1 MAEADRDPSTALV
14 ERALDELRRGRMVLV
29 VDDEDRENEGDL
41 IMAAE
46 HATPAALA
54 FLIRHTSGVVCVG
67 LDGGRLDDL
76 ALPPMVARGDDP
88 RGTAFTVSVDL
99 KHGTTTGISAADRA
113 RTIRALADPGTRP
126 DELSRPGH
134 VFPLR
139 ARDGGVLRRPGH
151 TESAVDL
158 CRLAGLAPAGVL
170 AEVTNDDGTM
180 ARRPDLELFA
190 QRHGLVSLTVA
201 DLVRHRLR
209 TEALVVREAVG
220 RMPTAHGEFDA
231 VAYRSTLDGVEHV
244 ALVRGP
250 VAARPDVL
258 VRVHSECLTGDVFGS
273 GGAGLVGRGLSGGGH
288 EPELHVG
295 HERRRVDRQRGAL
308 RPRVVRL
315 LGGREIIGRTRVA
328 HDPDELVGV
337 VHRPGTLDR
346 EAVLLAGGHD
356 PVPED
361 VEEGLA
367 VAAFL
372 ELVVAELRGRHGRV
386 R

>member
-29 VDDEDRENEGDL
+29 VDDEDRETEGDL

-54 FLIRHTSGVVCVG
+54 FLVRHTSGVVCVG

-170 AEVTNDDGTM
+170 AEVTNDDGTI

-209 TEALVVREAVG
+209 TEAQIVREAVG
-220 RMPTAHGEFDA
+220 RMPTTHGEFDA

-273 GGAGLVGRGLSGGGH
+273 RRCDCGDQLDAALAKISAAGCGVLVYLRGHEGRGIGLSH
-288 EPELHVG
+288 KL
-295 HERRRVDRQRGAL
+295 QAYAL
-308 RPRVVRL
+308 QDEGSTPSRPTSRSACRST
-315 LGGREIIGRTRVA
+315 RATTPSGRTSCATWASARY
-328 HDPDELVGV
+328 GC
-337 VHRPGTLDR
+337 
-346 EAVLLAGGHD
+346 
-356 PVPED
+356 
-361 VEEGLA
+361 
-367 VAAFL
+367 
-372 ELVVAELRGRHGRV
+372 
-386 R
+386 